1 MLHEP
6 GSPKTGIPVPL
17 FNLVYHDCVI
27 EPWMMDKVSEN
38 EDYMLYALINGGAPY
53 LIREPA
59 YPGIDGSFTMD
70 NDLKLTDD
78 IKRSKVVSDF
88 HEKVAKAELI
98 KHELLDETGRKQA
111 STFAN
116 GYKVIVDFDTSSYEI
131 LMSDSDS

>member
-1 MLHEP
+1 M
-6 GSPKTGIPVPL
+6 KYT
-17 FNLVYHDCVI
+17 
-27 EPWMMDKVSEN
+27 M
-38 EDYMLYALINGGAPY
+38 NGAFP
-53 LIREPA
+53 I
-59 YPGIDGSFTMD
+59 D

-116 GYKVIVDFDTSSYEI
+116 GYRVIVDFDTSSYEI